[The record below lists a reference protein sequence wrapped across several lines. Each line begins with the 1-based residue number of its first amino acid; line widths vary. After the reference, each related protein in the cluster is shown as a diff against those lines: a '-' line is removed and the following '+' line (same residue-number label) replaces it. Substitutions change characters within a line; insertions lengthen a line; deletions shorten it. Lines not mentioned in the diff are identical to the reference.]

1 MNFKFTALYSAL
13 ALNFLGQSAFAAST
27 TQGIPWGLV
36 QAQTV
41 NFTIFVIVLV
51 LILRKPGGAF
61 FAKFREDFLEESTK
75 AQKIVAQAEKQK
87 KEIEDQLKKLETTY
101 SSKLENSKKEAQ
113 ALKDSIIKD
122 SQERAQKMIADTQ
135 ESAGVLFKSAE
146 QGIKNHVLNIAVA
159 NAKTDLSKR
168 LDSKE
173 SQRLHGEFLEEI
185 SAGSL

>member
-1 MNFKFTALYSAL
+1 MNLKFTALYSAL
-13 ALNFLGQSAFAAST
+13 ALNFLGQTVYAAST
-27 TQGIPWGLV
+27 SEGIPWSLV

-41 NFTIFVIVLV
+41 NFTIFVIA
-51 LILRKPGGAF
+51 LIMLIRKPGAAF

-75 AQKIVAQAEKQK
+75 AQKIVANAEKQK
-87 KEIEDQLKKLETTY
+87 KEIEEQLKKLETTY
-101 SSKLENSKKEAQ
+101 TSKLENSKKEAQ

-122 SQERAQKMIADTQ
+122 SKERAEKMISDTQ
-135 ESAGVLFKSAE
+135 ESAAVLFKSAE

-168 LDSKE
+168 IDSKE